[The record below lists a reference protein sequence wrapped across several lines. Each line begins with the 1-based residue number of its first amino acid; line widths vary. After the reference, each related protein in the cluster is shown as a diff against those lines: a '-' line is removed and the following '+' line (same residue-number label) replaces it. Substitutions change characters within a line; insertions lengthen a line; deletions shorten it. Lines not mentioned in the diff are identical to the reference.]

1 VDEAN
6 PCTHTQSSSN
16 LHRQLDPR
24 ALKPT
29 LLLVLARTRP
39 MDGYNGSVGGGD
51 GRGGSG
57 SGGSAARTERRI
69 FTNGDG
75 GLGRG
80 SEPRR
85 RRVLVWCT
93 RTDGARLSGEWA
105 VLSQPPLKAC
115 VGQWCQFQRL
125 RNPDPA
131 GEPDHRR
138 ARQTHPF
145 FLLAHRRRPGLAVEH
160 RTAADKPPCGAMG

>member
-1 VDEAN
+1 
-6 PCTHTQSSSN
+6 
-16 LHRQLDPR
+16 
-24 ALKPT
+24 
-29 LLLVLARTRP
+29 
-39 MDGYNGSVGGGD
+39 MDGYNGSVGGGG

-80 SEPRR
+80 SEQRRR

-105 VLSQPPLKAC
+105 VLSQPPLEAC

-131 GEPDHRR
+131 GEPDRRR